1 MNNTELDGYEIDQK
15 VMESLNVGDR
25 FNFSDG
31 KYDSLPLY
39 EAREKIVNDLYAKYK
54 DKGFEVVSISIDDS
68 KKAWEKAME
77 EEEMPWQQW
86 LSPDKNETM
95 KKFLFSGIPTL
106 YIVDK
111 EGKIVGSY
119 TGFTENVIKKIDSLF
134 E

>member
-1 MNNTELDGYEIDQK
+1 LIDFWASWCGPCRQAVPK
-15 VMESLNVGDR
+15 V
-25 FNFSDG
+25 
-31 KYDSLPLY
+31 K
-39 EAREKIVNDLYAKYK
+39 DLYAKYK

-77 EEEMPWQQW
+77 EEKMPWQQW

-111 EGKIVGSY
+111 EGKIIGSY
-119 TGFTENVIKKIDSLF
+119 TGFTEDVSKKIDSF
-134 E
+134 FK